1 MIKRIF
7 FHQTLKIEGI
17 VTILAGVVFAF
28 GIFASP
34 SLAGDPMSSMAKF
47 DKEGNLARP
56 EGFREWIYVGTPLT
70 PNDMNKG
77 KAPFPEFHSV
87 YIDPASWKHY
97 KKTGKFRDGTILVKE
112 LISVGSKEA
121 ASGKG
126 YFMGEYLGLEATV
139 KDVKRYAK
147 EPGNWAYFSFTTGH
161 GEPLKDKAPAL
172 PTSACN
178 ACHDANAAEDWIF
191 TQYYPVL
198 RAAKAK

>member
-1 MIKRIF
+1 MIKRDF
-7 FHQTLKIEGI
+7 FHQILKFAGMA
-17 VTILAGVVFAF
+17 VILAAVVFAF

-47 DKEGNLARP
+47 DKEGNLVRP

-112 LISVGSKEA
+112 LISQERSDGKTVFLTTHDMTVADELCDRVAFMVEGRIVLITA
-121 ASGKG
+121 A
-126 YFMGEYLGLEATV
+126 
-139 KDVKRYAK
+139 
-147 EPGNWAYFSFTTGH
+147 
-161 GEPLKDKAPAL
+161 
-172 PTSACN
+172 
-178 ACHDANAAEDWIF
+178 AA
-191 TQYYPVL
+191 V
-198 RAAKAK
+198 RAAHDVEIAVAVDVGERKPDQPVGVQRADAV